1 MLGLAIALGLVGCGS
16 NGDTSTSG
24 TTDDNKTITPTTTGT
39 GTGGAGGAGGQG
51 GVGGAGGQGGG
62 GGAAPAAKGRSAG
75 DLVSAG
81 QVSKSPGYK
90 MIYTLGQPSQNQGK
104 MSSPKFRV
112 QGGLVGASGSLP

>member
-39 GTGGAGGAGGQG
+39 GTGGAGGQG
-51 GVGGAGGQGGG
+51 GVGGVGGQGGG